1 MAMKTPIAYLRKS
14 RVIDERVGVSWEVQE
29 GKVRELAAQHGD
41 NGERLLILSDWNISG
56 RKGPTG
62 RPSYKRLVNMIEA
75 DEVAAIYSYNLARLS
90 RSVQDLRALMKLA
103 DEHGVP
109 VRLVADHVD
118 TSTATGRML
127 LTMLAAVDEMTADLA
142 SEHARDAVAVRR
154 ARGDRIGHPFYGERP
169 GEDIDAVVAAFDEAG
184 SVLGACRLLNERHV
198 PTRMGGP
205 WATVSVRE
213 ILVRRGAMPHRTR
226 PGAKAQAPFALYGLL
241 RCHCGH
247 VLTGTRYR
255 NGSDPLY
262 TTYKCHFARTV
273 PGHGLGSVPE
283 KRILPLVQAEVA
295 RLRVPDAVTMAA
307 DNAAQRAALA
317 GRLERAHELYIA
329 GSITRERLDVEAAA
343 VAAELERLGDAERV
357 VAVPHLDWQ
366 WDPGA
371 VNSVLRTILERVQ
384 LDADMRPVLAVWTVP
399 EWRAPDEE
407 PAAPGNSRVEPPR

>member
-1 MAMKTPIAYLRKS
+1 MGMKTPVAYLRKS

-56 RKGPTG
+56 RKGTAG
-62 RPSYKRLVNMIEA
+62 RPGYKRLINMIEA

-154 ARGDRIGHPFYGERP
+154 ARGDRIGHPFYGDRD
-169 GEDIDAVVAAFDEAG
+169 GEDSAAVVTAYKDAG
-184 SVLGACRLLNERHV
+184 SIMGAARLLNARKV
-198 PTRMGGP
+198 PTRMGEP
-205 WATVSVRE
+205 WSMTSVRT
-213 ILVRRGAMPHRTR
+213 ILIRLGAMPHRAR
-226 PGAKAQAPFALYGLL
+226 PGAKARAPFALYGLL

-247 VLTGTRYR
+247 VLTGSRYR
-255 NGSDPLY
+255 NGSNADY
-262 TTYKCHFARTV
+262 CTYKCHVAKTV
-273 PGHGLGSVPE
+273 PDHGPGSIPE
-283 KRILPLVQAEVA
+283 KRILPWVRDEVS
-295 RLRVPDAVTMAA
+295 RLRIPDAVTMAV
-307 DNAAQRAALA
+307 DNAAARAALA

-329 GSITRERLDVEAAA
+329 GEISRERHAAVTAA
-343 VAAELERLGDAERV
+343 VAAELDRLGDAETV
-357 VAVPHLDWQ
+357 VAVPAIDWT
-366 WDPGA
+366 WEPGE
-371 VNSVLRTILERVQ
+371 VNAVLRAILERVV
-384 LDADMRPVLAVWTVP
+384 LGPDMRPLTAVWTVP
-399 EWRAPDEE
+399 EWRA
-407 PAAPGNSRVEPPR
+407 